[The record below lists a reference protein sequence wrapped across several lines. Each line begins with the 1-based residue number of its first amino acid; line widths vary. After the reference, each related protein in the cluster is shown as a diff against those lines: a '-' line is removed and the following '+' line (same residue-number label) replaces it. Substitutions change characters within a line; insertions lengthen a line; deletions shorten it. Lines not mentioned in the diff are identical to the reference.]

1 MRVSGS
7 GRGEGRG
14 REGRVNMLFNVT
26 FIRKDSAII
35 TQVVRFVL
43 KCLDRDQ
50 YRNFYILEQ
59 TIKAANINSHR
70 F

>member
-1 MRVSGS
+1 
-7 GRGEGRG
+7 
-14 REGRVNMLFNVT
+14 MLFNVT
-26 FIRKDSAII
+26 FIRKDSTII
-35 TQVVRFVL
+35 RQVVRFVL